1 MHFVL
6 FYQVSP
12 IKLRNNNEKRS
23 GQEGRLVYDV
33 TAQMRAMGAAFVY
46 VYLDSGQVVG
56 VEDRPLVEL
65 HLGEVALKQGFQLK
79 IRGNTEGTEQ
89 CMHSS

>member
-1 MHFVL
+1 
-6 FYQVSP
+6 
-12 IKLRNNNEKRS
+12 
-23 GQEGRLVYDV
+23 
-33 TAQMRAMGAAFVY
+33 MGAVFVY